1 MFKLKHRKYKKR
13 SFFSKNKEIVGSILM
28 LIGVIGIGAGLTTE
42 HFGVIGKF
50 ISGMSMFLTGAMY
63 FFNFIA
69 IFLYGL
75 YIIVTRDKFKFFNIK
90 LVGLY
95 VFIIGTLSLIHINYV
110 NLNAIELNI
119 FDATKVCYEQMLDAI
134 KGTFNPAGGGVIGAY
149 TTILFVKLLSSIG
162 AKIVSIVLIT
172 IGAGLVLN
180 FSIIDLIKYIIKKVR
195 DIKFN
200 KKIKE
205 IVKDDTKELEHKK
218 IISNF
223 NELSN
228 VEKKSDSVD
237 VEVDRYKATKNGNYI
252 LPNYK
257 LLLDQKVKN
266 NVNESKQNIKYNV
279 ERLEKVLEDFDVIAK
294 VVGVNVGPAVTL
306 YEMELKS
313 GTKIS
318 KVLGISREISLA
330 LAAKNVRIQAPI
342 PGKNTIGIELPNAQ
356 NTIVTLRDV
365 FEDIPTAMNN
375 SKLCV
380 ALGKN
385 IMGKTIYME
394 INNTPHLLV
403 AGATGSGKSCCINS
417 IIISILL
424 RTTPDEVKLV
434 LIDPKKVEMSI
445 YNGIPHLLMPVVTDP
460 RKASLALG
468 RMVSE
473 MERRYSLFNETNTKN
488 ISDYNEHVNERN
500 KNMNGDLE
508 KLPYIVI
515 IIDELAD
522 LMLIAAKEV
531 EDSILRITQMA
542 RAAGIHL
549 IVATQR
555 PSVDVITGLVKANIP
570 SRISFAV
577 SSSVDSRTI
586 LDMLGAEKLL
596 GKGDMLFLPMGENT
610 PIRIQGAY
618 VKDSEIKKVVD
629 YTVSQQKAQFDDRY
643 TLVEAES
650 TMMHKDDEDEYE
662 DPLYNEIVEFV
673 IKTQK
678 ASASLLQR
686 RYKLGYNRAARI
698 VDLLEERGIVG
709 PQNGS
714 KPREVLVELDESN
727 KN

>member
-1 MFKLKHRKYKKR
+1 MFKLRHRKYKKR
-13 SFFSKNKEIVGSILM
+13 SFFSKNKELVGSLLM
-28 LIGVIGIGAGLTTE
+28 LIGIIGVGAVLTAE
-42 HFGVIGKF
+42 HFGIIGKVLV
-50 ISGMSMFLTGAMY
+50 GTSMFLTGTLY
-63 FFNFIA
+63 FFNFIV
-69 IFLYGL
+69 IFFYGL
-75 YIIVTRDKFKFFNIK
+75 YMVIVRDNFKFFTIK
-90 LVGLY
+90 LIGLY
-95 VFIIGTLSLIHINYV
+95 VFIIGVLSLAHINYV

-119 FDATKVCYEQMLDAI
+119 FDSTKICYGQMIEAI
-134 KGTFNPAGGGVIGAY
+134 KGSFNPLGGGIVGSY
-149 TTILFVKLLSSIG
+149 TTLLFVKLLSTVG
-162 AKIVSIVLIT
+162 AKIVAIVLIAF
-172 IGAGLVLN
+172 GAGLVLN
-180 FSIIDLIKYIIKKVR
+180 FSVIDLVKYIVKKFK

-200 KKIKE
+200 KKMKE
-205 IVKDDTKELEHKK
+205 IVKEDTKELEHKK
-218 IISNF
+218 VITSF

-228 VEKKSDSVD
+228 VEKKPEEV
-237 VEVDRYKATKNGNYI
+237 VEGQRYKTTKNGNYV
-252 LPNYK
+252 LPSYK
-257 LLLDQKVKN
+257 TLLDPKVKN
-266 NVNESKQNIKYNV
+266 NVNESKHNIKFNV
-279 ERLEKVLEDFDVIAK
+279 ERLEKVMEDFDVTAK

-342 PGKNTIGIELPNAQ
+342 PGKNTIGVELPNAQ
-356 NTIVTLRDV
+356 NTIVTLREV
-365 FEDIPTAMNN
+365 FEDLPTSMDN

-417 IIISILL
+417 IIVSILL

-434 LIDPKKVEMSI
+434 LIDPKKVEMSV

-460 RKASLALG
+460 RKASLALAK
-468 RMVSE
+468 MVNE
-473 MERRYSLFNETNTKN
+473 MEKRYSLFNETNTKN
-488 ISDYNEHVNERN
+488 INDYNEYVNERN
-500 KNMNGDLE
+500 NNMNGDLE
-508 KLPYIVI
+508 KIPYIVI
-515 IIDELAD
+515 VIDELAD

-555 PSVDVITGLVKANIP
+555 PSVDVITGLVKSNIP

-577 SSSVDSRTI
+577 SSSIDSRTI

-618 VKDSEIKKVVD
+618 VKDAEIKRVVD
-629 YTVSQQKAQFDDRY
+629 YTVSQQKAQYDDQY

-650 TMMHKDDEDEYE
+650 TLMHTDDDEYE
-662 DPLYNEIVEFV
+662 DPLYNDIVEFV

-709 PQNGS
+709 PPNGS

-727 KN
+727 RN